1 MQPAKFP
8 GPQVHDYRQ
17 NFQDHESMITAFL
30 SNSISL
36 AVLEQANFFLIVYD
50 NWQMLH
56 NLCFMYIHKKKEN
69 GYTCRAAAAKLVQF
83 TSTLKRCNG
92 KLLPWCL

>member
-8 GPQVHDYRQ
+8 GPRVHDYRQ

-56 NLCFMYIHKKKEN
+56 NLCFMYIHKRTKMVTPAE
-69 GYTCRAAAAKLVQF
+69 
-83 TSTLKRCNG
+83 
-92 KLLPWCL
+92 LLQQNLYNLHQS